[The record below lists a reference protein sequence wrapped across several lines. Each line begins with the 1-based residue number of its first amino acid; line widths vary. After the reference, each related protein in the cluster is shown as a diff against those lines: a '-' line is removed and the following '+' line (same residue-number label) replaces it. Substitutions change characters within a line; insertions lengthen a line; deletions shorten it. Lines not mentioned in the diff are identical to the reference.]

1 MNLKL
6 ALWKSIVQP
15 KRTVMKNDQLFRL
28 FKKHLDAID
37 PDTQG
42 VQDLVYDVV
51 GDYMAYLMKKGHVP
65 HYMLDSLETDLREEV
80 LEIYRKVT
88 YGHMNLK
95 SYKDSLKSKMK
106 MPRSS

>member
-15 KRTVMKNDQLFRL
+15 KRREMRHDQLL
-28 FKKHLDAID
+28 KIFKKHLETID

-42 VQDLVYDVV
+42 IQDLVYDVV
-51 GDYMAYLMKKGHVP
+51 GDYMAYLMKKGHIP
-65 HYMLDSLETDLREEV
+65 CHMQDTLETDLREEV

-88 YGHMNLK
+88 YGHLNLK
-95 SYKDSLKSKMK
+95 SYKSSQQNKLKL
-106 MPRSS
+106 PRSS